1 MCSALRDQCLVSLLK
16 LWHRHSGIL
25 LFLRDGDI
33 FYVTVF
39 QHVRFLGIAVNHRNI
54 AFRAGNF
61 RLRFED
67 NAAHIAFD
75 LTDEIRIDQ
84 EAAVR
89 HHCVTAC
96 HLQRCE
102 RSRTQRQRLG
112 MHNVLCREAETL
124 QILCRVIHAH
134 GAHGA
139 YHHHVF
145 RLTQPLT

>member
-1 MCSALRDQCLVSLLK
+1 MCRFARPVLVSLLK
-16 LWHRHSGIL
+16 LRHRHGGIL

-33 FYVTVF
+33 FYITVF

-84 EAAVR
+84 KPPLDI
-89 HHCVTAC
+89 TA
-96 HLQRCE
+96 
-102 RSRTQRQRLG
+102 
-112 MHNVLCREAETL
+112 
-124 QILCRVIHAH
+124 
-134 GAHGA
+134 
-139 YHHHVF
+139 
-145 RLTQPLT
+145 